1 MGSIFSRFRQKD
13 ESDYEKILSD
23 LDTNIRKAEL
33 RLAAIRLREKRVLGF
48 WLVYSVLAWFAYLG
62 VFFLYLHDQYHELS
76 EWGLF
81 AAPLVLG
88 PVVIYLGRHVITV
101 WYKRKKT
108 NEENQLNLLRDSQR
122 MKVEELKKKTAYYT
136 TKTLLERYDPTVRSS
151 SSSSLRGPDGKAGH
165 LNGQPGHSGG
175 MMDPG
180 LRHRGGQPGMPGNRM
195 GAPSGPQQKQ
205 QQPPM
210 GMSTGMQAR
219 PGQPGPG
226 QPMHNGQPGHMQPPQ
241 LMAPQQGGGP
251 PRMPYAPMPPQKH
264 WYDKIVDV
272 IVGDEGPDTKYALI
286 CGQCFTHNGLALPN
300 EIDDVQ
306 YYCPNCNFFNPSRKR
321 TRMAKLGASLQ
332 TPEQTLLQAQGQP
345 LPPSRDVSP
354 APGGFGGHPRQAR
367 QPRRGSRTLEEID
380 QDVRQ
385 SIRESHERRA
395 ARESD
400 DDERPMHH
408 RHEAGAPSS
417 SSPSPPPPPVTHLRD
432 SDFKSNWNDDDLPD
446 AVSAADTDE
455 LDGAEGE
462 SDDGETEGYRVDGQ
476 KPVAETSPVT
486 RGRGRRSAAAA
497 GKKKSKNA

>member
-1 MGSIFSRFRQKD
+1 MGAVFSHFRQKD

-33 RLAAIRLREKRVLGF
+33 RLAAIRLREKRVLGL

-62 VFFLYLHDQYHELS
+62 IFFLYLHDQYRELS

-88 PVVIYLGRHVITV
+88 PIVIYLGRHVITV

-151 SSSSLRGPDGKAGH
+151 SSPRGHDGKPIPA
-165 LNGQPGHSGG
+165 NGQPGHPGS

-180 LRHRGGQPGMPGNRM
+180 LRQRGGPAGMPGNRM
-195 GAPSGPQQKQ
+195 GGPSGAQQKP
-205 QQPPM
+205 QQPPT
-210 GMSTGMQAR
+210 GMSTGVQPR
-219 PGQPGPG
+219 PGQPGPGFPPGAG
-226 QPMHNGQPGHMQPPQ
+226 QPMHNGQPGHMQPPH
-241 LMAPQQGGGP
+241 LVVPPQGAGL
-251 PRMPYAPMPPQKH
+251 PRMPYAPQPPQKH

-354 APGGFGGHPRQAR
+354 APSGYSGPRVGR

-380 QDVRQ
+380 RDVRQ
-385 SIRESHERRA
+385 SIRESHERRE

-400 DDERPMHH
+400 EEHYSRER
-408 RHEAGAPSS
+408 AAAAPQ
-417 SSPSPPPPPVTHLRD
+417 PVTDFRD
-432 SDFKSNWNDDDLPD
+432 SDFKSNWNDDELPD
-446 AVSAADTDE
+446 GTSAADTED
-455 LDGAEGE
+455 LDGEQE
-462 SDDGETEGYRVDGQ
+462 EDNDGEVEGYRVEDQEPAG
-476 KPVAETSPVT
+476 ETSPVL
-486 RGRGRRSAAAA
+486 RGRGRRSAAAG

>member
-1 MGSIFSRFRQKD
+1 MGAIISRFRQKD

-33 RLAAIRLREKRVLGF
+33 RLAAIRLREKRVLGL

-62 VFFLYLHDQYHELS
+62 VFFLYLHDQYRELS

-108 NEENQLNLLRDSQR
+108 YEENQLNLLRDSQR

-151 SSSSLRGPDGKAGH
+151 SQRGPDGRLSAGPM
-165 LNGQPGHSGG
+165 NGHPGQ
-175 MMDPG
+175 MDQG
-180 LRHRGGQPGMPGNRM
+180 LRHRGGPTNMPDGRM
-195 GAPSGPQQKQ
+195 GESNGPQQKQ
-205 QQPPM
+205 QVPPM

-219 PGQPGPG
+219 PGQPGSGFPPG
-226 QPMHNGQPGHMQPPQ
+226 AQPMHNGQAPHLQPPQ
-241 LMAPQQGGGP
+241 LITPQHGGMPHMTHAPQPQ
-251 PRMPYAPMPPQKH
+251 QKH

-300 EIDDVQ
+300 EIDDIQ

-332 TPEQTLLQAQGQP
+332 TPEQTLMRAQAQP

-354 APGGFGGHPRQAR
+354 APGSRQPR

-380 QDVRQ
+380 RDVRQ
-385 SIRESHERRA
+385 SIMESRERMELQERT
-395 ARESD
+395 S
-400 DDERPMHH
+400 P
-408 RHEAGAPSS
+408 EA
-417 SSPSPPPPPVTHLRD
+417 VEFKD
-432 SDFKSNWNDDDLPD
+432 SDFKSNWNDDELPD
-446 AVSAADTDE
+446 GISAADTE
-455 LDGAEGE
+455 EIGAEE
-462 SDDGETEGYRVDGQ
+462 EEDDVEDAEGYRVEGQ
-476 KPVAETSPVT
+476 ESGVEASPVKK
-486 RGRGRRSAAAA
+486 GRGRSAAT
-497 GKKKSKNA
+497 KKKSKNI